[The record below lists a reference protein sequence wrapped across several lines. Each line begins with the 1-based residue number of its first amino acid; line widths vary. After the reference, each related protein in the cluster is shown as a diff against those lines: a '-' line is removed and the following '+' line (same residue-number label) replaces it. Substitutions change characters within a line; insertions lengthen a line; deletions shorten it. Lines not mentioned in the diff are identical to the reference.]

1 MYFDDIAIVALIPG
15 IVEVAK
21 RLGMP
26 VRFSGLAAIFT
37 AFALVALGD
46 IEGGS
51 SVMAQ
56 PARWVTLGVVY
67 GLAASGLYSQVRRVP
82 RNRPTPRKGGSR

>member
-1 MYFDDIAIVALIPG
+1 MHLDDIAIVALIPG
-15 IVEVAK
+15 IVEILK

-26 VRFSGLAAIFT
+26 VRFSGLAAIVT
-37 AFALVALGD
+37 ASVLVALGD

-51 SVMAQ
+51 SMLAQ

-67 GLAASGLYSQVRRVP
+67 GLAASGLYSQVRRIP
-82 RNRPTPRKGGSR
+82 QRQSTPR